1 MKIGVSGKDLVRVS
15 IVFNLSVIL
24 LRKTIIDMLG
34 KMQSLLKIFI
44 VKQLLAF
51 FKHVFYFFI
60 TRMTSV
66 K

>member
-15 IVFNLSVIL
+15 LVFNLSVIL

-34 KMQSLLKIFI
+34 RMQSLLKIFI

-51 FKHVFYFFI
+51 FKHVF
-60 TRMTSV
+60 
-66 K
+66 